1 MALFEEVRGW
11 QLSRQTGMNEML
23 LVCVTGSGG
32 SRGSPLE
39 FLVAVLVVTGGGISM
54 VWRYEVTLD
63 R

>member
-1 MALFEEVRGW
+1 
-11 QLSRQTGMNEML
+11 MNEML

-54 VWRYEVTLD
+54 VRGDKITLD

>member
-1 MALFEEVRGW
+1 
-11 QLSRQTGMNEML
+11 MNEML